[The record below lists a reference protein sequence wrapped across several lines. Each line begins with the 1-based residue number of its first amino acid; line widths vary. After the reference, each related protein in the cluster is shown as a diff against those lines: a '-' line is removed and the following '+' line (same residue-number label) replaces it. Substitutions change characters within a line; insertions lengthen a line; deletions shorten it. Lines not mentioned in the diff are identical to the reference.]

1 MSDVELNEM
10 EAAEDASP
18 LRERGAALE
27 PDAPAWWGLTS
38 DEALLRE
45 ALPEHRPEYC

>member
-1 MSDVELNEM
+1 MPLAEPRRNEAQAEPVLEEPAPELET
-10 EAAEDASP
+10 P
-18 LRERGAALE
+18 L
-27 PDAPAWWGLTS
+27 WWTLNS